1 MQENC
6 IRMLIMSEVAGRR
19 RTGGRSARVRRVVLE
34 TTVKVVAGG
43 GADAV
48 NIREIAR
55 QAGVHDTSIYRRWPT
70 KEHLIF
76 DALLDYSED
85 RLPIPDTGNLRGDL
99 VAYAALVTSYA
110 TTPIGQALRKAMA
123 VAEDNAAMAAGRA
136 KFWQSRLDRA
146 RAVIDRAITRGELAA
161 DTDSATALELFVAPL
176 HFRLLLTRL
185 PIDDNIT
192 GQLVDVLVNGLA
204 R

>member
-1 MQENC
+1 
-6 IRMLIMSEVAGRR
+6 MSGVAGRR
-19 RTGGRSARVRRVVLE
+19 RTGGRSARVRRAVLE

-43 GADAV
+43 GAEGV

-55 QAGVHDTSIYRRWPT
+55 QADVHDTSVYRRWPT

-76 DALLDYSED
+76 DAPLDYSQE
-85 RLPIPDTGNLRGDL
+85 RLPIPDTGTLRGDL
-99 VAYAALVTSYA
+99 MAYAALFTSYA
-110 TTPIGQALRKAMA
+110 ATPIGQALRRVMA
-123 VAEDNAAMAAGRA
+123 VAEDDAAMAAARA
-136 KFWQSRLDRA
+136 QFWQSRLDRA
-146 RAVIDRAITRGELAA
+146 RATIHRAIARGELAA
-161 DTDSATALELFVAPL
+161 DTDPATALELFVAPL